1 MNLSKLIFEY
11 CILTLEFI
19 SAGTIIIGILLSSV
33 YAAVNLIKK
42 VEKGKIYHVIR
53 VMITYSLIKLVSIPV

>member
-11 CILTLEFI
+11 CILALEFI

-33 YAAVNLIKK
+33 YAAVNLVKK

-53 VMITYSLIKLVSIPV
+53 VMITYSLIKLVSLLV